1 MEPWVQIDSP
11 KGNRGDAAGA
21 ADAANLPEL
30 PEGYLQCP
38 NGYWNW
44 YDWNCGRG
52 GQEAIVVRADA
63 GKDVSGRLFV
73 PDKDWKRMVEFK
85 FTVPSK
91 AAADAARDPFYQAKL
106 GHYRLLLSRGVPGAA
121 WFRHQAAEAAAA
133 LGKKADEVQA
143 VAGPG
148 QNGVR
153 SDNLESTYNLFTGG
167 RALSENLQLDRV
179 MPNRTRPG
187 DEEKETVPLDSVPGL
202 TVKEMDWKEKIK
214 DKKPQLDP
222 LAALIPI
229 DQHAVFFPSFQAM
242 TAVADAADSEGVPV
256 LQFAE
261 PRAEDAAD
269 QGEVPEAALPL
280 AHRRRP
286 VAGATG
292 DQRRSVHRLRPVP
305 AHRLGRGPAAGAE
318 GRGSPGQAA
327 GPLVGP
333 GVAQQPAQPRG
344 QASRGD
350 GAGRGVFGARS
361 PDRSVCVYVAQVGPA
376 MVVTNSLVQLERLI
390 DTQEGK
396 QASLA
401 SAPEYAFFRD
411 RYPRADAEKGEESAL
426 AVLTDATIRR
436 WCGPRWRI
444 ADSRRT
450 CAAAVLSELQAER
463 MSDFVKGDVEKTVL
477 HTDRPLPGAGEIRLT
492 PAGVTSG
499 TYGSLDFLTPIVE
512 LPMEKVTQ
520 AEANTYNTW
529 RNGYQSNWSNFFDP
543 VALRLAVKAGKISA
557 DVTVMPLIVSS
568 EYRQYVDMTSG
579 VKLASGAGDPHDAL
593 LHLAVALN
601 HDAGPVKDI
610 GDFFKR
616 WDDGRAKVKL
626 DPLGWVGESAAIY
639 VDDDEAFWAEAAKAD
654 DFQKFL
660 RPTSTGCPSR
670 CGSRTR
676 TASNW
681 RPS

>member
-1 MEPWVQIDSP
+1 
-11 KGNRGDAAGA
+11 
-21 ADAANLPEL
+21 
-30 PEGYLQCP
+30 
-38 NGYWNW
+38 
-44 YDWNCGRG
+44 
-52 GQEAIVVRADA
+52 
-63 GKDVSGRLFV
+63 
-73 PDKDWKRMVEFK
+73 
-85 FTVPSK
+85 
-91 AAADAARDPFYQAKL
+91 
-106 GHYRLLLSRGVPGAA
+106 
-121 WFRHQAAEAAAA
+121 
-133 LGKKADEVQA
+133 
-143 VAGPG
+143 
-148 QNGVR
+148 
-153 SDNLESTYNLFTGG
+153 
-167 RALSENLQLDRV
+167 
-179 MPNRTRPG
+179 
-187 DEEKETVPLDSVPGL
+187 
-202 TVKEMDWKEKIK
+202 
-214 DKKPQLDP
+214 
-222 LAALIPI
+222 
-229 DQHAVFFPSFQAM
+229 
-242 TAVADAADSEGVPV
+242 
-256 LQFAE
+256 
-261 PRAEDAAD
+261 
-269 QGEVPEAALPL
+269 
-280 AHRRRP
+280 
-286 VAGATG
+286 
-292 DQRRSVHRLRPVP
+292 
-305 AHRLGRGPAAGAE
+305 
-318 GRGSPGQAA
+318 
-327 GPLVGP
+327 
-333 GVAQQPAQPRG
+333 
-344 QASRGD
+344 
-350 GAGRGVFGARS
+350 
-361 PDRSVCVYVAQVGPA
+361 

-660 RPTSTGCPSR
+660 SAHIDRLPIALRVENKNGFKLAAFLTTVHGYVDQSAGPADVGTAEVQGAGLRQGRCHENRPGDAPGPGRGAGRPGDLLRGHARLPAGDAERVCDEEGDGPPGGTR
-670 CGSRTR
+670 CRERGARPGGSRH
-676 TASNW
+676 
-681 RPS
+681 RPGGQAECGARAVARREPGGPGGRPVLHRPPGPVRPRLPPADAGPGLGRPADPQRLQAPLPRLGPGPIARAPLARQAG